1 MGIRSFHNF
10 FKKKIGNVY
19 NYISLEDLENKKI
32 AIDCSIIMCKNKSS
46 FGTKWLSAFYTM
58 ILKLISYNIH
68 FIFVFDGKLPPI
80 EKQLEKET
88 RTITRQKN
96 QSRIELIMEEW
107 YTLQSYMEKENLQEI
122 ESDHLLQY
130 YTNLYKYLE
139 KKIDL
144 VDKKK
149 VMEKRS
155 VEEDKEDER
164 DEGKQTTNKT
174 IVGSETEIQEQD
186 DIKSI
191 IIKKDTIVRFICK
204 LQKNLVP
211 IQREDYDKLIEMFQV
226 LNVNYIVADDWQE
239 AEALCV
245 QLCNEGICDGVF
257 TEDTDVMAYLCKDF
271 YFNIN
276 FRNDT
281 ISHLNCKTMLEHLNF
296 SEKSFVDLLI
306 LFGTDYNSNLKSIGP
321 VKAFNLIK
329 EHSSIENISKVVKN
343 VEFEI
348 PYTRIRELFNYDR
361 FPLRIHSIHTNDLLK
376 IDCIESK
383 RYCFYNNIQAL

>member
-68 FIFVFDGKLPPI
+68 FIFVFDGKIPPI
-80 EKQLEKET
+80 EKQAEKET
-88 RTITRQKN
+88 RVITRQKN
-96 QSRIELIMEEW
+96 QSRIELIMDEW
-107 YTLQSYMEKENLQEI
+107 YKLQSYMEKEHLQEI
-122 ESDHLLQY
+122 DCNHLLQY
-130 YTNLYKYLE
+130 YSNLYKYLE
-139 KKIDL
+139 KKIHITG
-144 VDKKK
+144 
-149 VMEKRS
+149 S
-155 VEEDKEDER
+155 NPKESKSTDVINQEPI
-164 DEGKQTTNKT
+164 N
-174 IVGSETEIQEQD
+174 IQKD
-186 DIKSI
+186 D
-191 IIKKDTIVRFICK
+191 IVRFICK

-211 IQREDYDKLIEMFQV
+211 IRREDYDKLIEMFQV
-226 LNVNYIVADDWQE
+226 LNINYIVAEDWQE

-245 QLCNEGICDGVF
+245 QLCNEGICDGVM

-281 ISHLNCKTMLEHLNF
+281 VSHLNCKTMLENLNF
-296 SEKSFVDLLI
+296 SEQSFVDLLI
-306 LFGTDYNSNLKSIGP
+306 LFGTDYNNNLKSIGP
-321 VKAFNLIK
+321 VKAFQLIQ
-329 EHSSIENISKVVKN
+329 EHSSIENISKVLKN
-343 VEFEI
+343 VESEI
-348 PYTRIRELFNYDR
+348 PYKRIRELFNYDR
-361 FPLRIHSIHTNDLLK
+361 FPLKISSIHTNDCLK

-383 RYCFYNNIQAL
+383 RYCFYNNIQSL